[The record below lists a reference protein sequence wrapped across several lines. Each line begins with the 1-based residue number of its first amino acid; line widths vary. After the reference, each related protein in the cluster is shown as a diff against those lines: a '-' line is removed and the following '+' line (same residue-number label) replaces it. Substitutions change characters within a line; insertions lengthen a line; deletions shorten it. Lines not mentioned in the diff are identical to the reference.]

1 MEYSENNQDN
11 GLELL
16 KKVIETNEENIAQ
29 LIRLKFVSEDL
40 LNLKGETEASVRGLN
55 LTILKLIE
63 TFKNEKQE
71 REKFLEKIPKNIET
85 QFSEDSLNHLN
96 NFEKKSKS
104 MKYLFFGSIGVLL
117 LSVLVIFMSSFFAKK
132 WYSESIKTKSEIREE
147 ILNEI
152 KNDGKGIYKAS
163 DYEQLRQNTIL
174 INKWI
179 ERNPKDSEGFMK
191 FKEGFEAR

>member
-1 MEYSENNQDN
+1 
-11 GLELL
+11 
-16 KKVIETNEENIAQ
+16 
-29 LIRLKFVSEDL
+29 
-40 LNLKGETEASVRGLN
+40 
-55 LTILKLIE
+55 
-63 TFKNEKQE
+63 
-71 REKFLEKIPKNIET
+71 
-85 QFSEDSLNHLN
+85 
-96 NFEKKSKS
+96 
-104 MKYLFFGSIGVLL
+104 
-117 LSVLVIFMSSFFAKK
+117 MSSFFAKK